1 MPTACQWSL
10 GPAKWTTL
18 ILRIPR
24 LSQPQMKWYSDC
36 GHLEKHVIRNHLLEV
51 FLGRVGYKRNIG

>member
-51 FLGRVGYKRNIG
+51 T